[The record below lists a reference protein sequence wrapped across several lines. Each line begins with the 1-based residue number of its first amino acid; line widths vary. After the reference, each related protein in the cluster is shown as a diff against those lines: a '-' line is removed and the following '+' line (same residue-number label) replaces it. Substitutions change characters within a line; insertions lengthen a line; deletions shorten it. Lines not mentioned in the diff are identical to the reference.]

1 MMEDTPAFIRALT
14 TAVTESAID
23 GMALFFLFFYH
34 LTDDLMFD

>member
-23 GMALFFLFFYH
+23 GMALFFFNSFI
-34 LTDDLMFD
+34 TSPMI